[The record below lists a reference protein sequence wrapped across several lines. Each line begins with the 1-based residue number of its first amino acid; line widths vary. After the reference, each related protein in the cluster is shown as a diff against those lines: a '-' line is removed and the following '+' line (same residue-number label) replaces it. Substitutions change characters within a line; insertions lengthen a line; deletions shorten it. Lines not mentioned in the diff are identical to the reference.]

1 MGFIV
6 HTFKPSVRPWSLIP
20 IICLLVGLISVIAI
34 SILVRYLDK
43 KNHTKILNSL
53 IFAYGIAF
61 LSLEIYHEIN
71 RYFELGHYDW
81 SSFPFQFCS
90 IPIYMCPILP
100 FIKNEKVRDACFYYL
115 GTFCL
120 ASGIFPLLF
129 GQAQLCRR
137 PNPWDTV
144 RSFVWH
150 ILIVHIAII
159 SIVYKKIGKN
169 IKQNYKPL
177 INAIMLFVGFTVIA
191 QLINVTLHYTG
202 GINFSTIDG
211 TPLKDIHNTR
221 LDDPDIA
228 SCFYIS
234 PFFVSNMPVYHSIY
248 LSFGWITNYIAY
260 LLSFSL
266 LSAILFFAYFGIY
279 RIIDIAKL
287 KLLNKKSS
295 SVKDKEAI

>member
-1 MGFIV
+1 
-6 HTFKPSVRPWSLIP
+6 
-20 IICLLVGLISVIAI
+20 
-34 SILVRYLDK
+34 
-43 KNHTKILNSL
+43 
-53 IFAYGIAF
+53 
-61 LSLEIYHEIN
+61 
-71 RYFELGHYDW
+71 
-81 SSFPFQFCS
+81 
-90 IPIYMCPILP
+90 
-100 FIKNEKVRDACFYYL
+100 
-115 GTFCL
+115 
-120 ASGIFPLLF
+120 
-129 GQAQLCRR
+129 
-137 PNPWDTV
+137 
-144 RSFVWH
+144 
-150 ILIVHIAII
+150 
-159 SIVYKKIGKN
+159 
-169 IKQNYKPL
+169 
-177 INAIMLFVGFTVIA
+177 MLFVGFTVIA

-211 TPLKDIHNTR
+211 APLKDIHNTR

-295 SVKDKEAI
+295 SAKDKEAI

>member
-1 MGFIV
+1 MSSIFNMV
-6 HTFKPSVRPWSLIP
+6 KPSVRPWSWIP
-20 IICLLVGLISVIAI
+20 IVCLLVGLVSIILISF
-34 SILVRYLDK
+34 LVKYLDK
-43 KNHTKILNSL
+43 KGHTKILNLL
-53 IFAYGIAF
+53 IFIYGITFVA
-61 LSLEIYHEIN
+61 LEIYHEIN

-100 FIKNEKVRDACFYYL
+100 FIKSEKVRNACFYYL

-120 ASGIFPLLF
+120 ISGIFPLFF
-129 GQAQLCRR
+129 GQSQLCRWS
-137 PNPWDTV
+137 NPWDTV

-169 IKQNYKPL
+169 IKDNKQ
-177 INAIMLFVGFTVIA
+177 AIISAVALFVCFTVIA

-202 GINFSTIDG
+202 GINFKTIDG
-211 TPLKDIHNTR
+211 APLKDVHNTR

-248 LSFGWITNYIAY
+248 LTFGWITNYVAY
-260 LLSFSL
+260 IFSFSL
-266 LSAILFFAYFGIY
+266 LAIILVFTYFGIY
-279 RIIDIAKL
+279 KL
-287 KLLNKKSS
+287 SELVKTKFLNKKSS
-295 SVKDKEAI
+295 LKNDESY